1 MKQDINQL
9 IFSRIAPQKKLK
21 AIEKLT
27 SSELWATPETITRIV
42 KETGERIGKSHNK
55 GLYISR
61 DRQQGNNWNSKVVAV
76 ELYKGTLYLDIY
88 FQMDSTDTNLS
99 VPFSTFFSKGE
110 YRGKH
115 ITTNRYGDEEPHYF
129 RYDEDDKKMVLKSI
143 LLEYVYTK
151 YESKLKG
158 NGKQESN

>member
-1 MKQDINQL
+1 MTTNINQL
-9 IFSRIAPQKKLK
+9 IFSRITPHKKLE
-21 AIEKLT
+21 AIENLT
-27 SSELWATPETITRIV
+27 PSELWATPETIPRIV
-42 KETGERIGKSHNK
+42 KETGERIGKSRNK
-55 GLYISR
+55 RLYISR
-61 DRQQGNNWNSKVVAV
+61 DRQKGNHWNSTVVAV

-88 FQMDSTDTNLS
+88 FQMDSTDTNIS

-115 ITTNRYGDEEPHYF
+115 ITTNRYGDAEPYYF

-151 YESKLKG
+151 YETKLKANG
-158 NGKQESN
+158 NK